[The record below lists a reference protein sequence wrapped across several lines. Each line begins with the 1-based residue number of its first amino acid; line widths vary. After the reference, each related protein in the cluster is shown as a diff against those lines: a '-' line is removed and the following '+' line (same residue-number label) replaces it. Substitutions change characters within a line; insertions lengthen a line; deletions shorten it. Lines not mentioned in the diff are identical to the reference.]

1 MDMQAAQALV
11 RFGLGR
17 RGAEPAPTDPAG
29 WLAGQLRGPDPAR
42 IASAPSTAKGLGALR
57 ADRERRRAAK
67 TAAATA
73 PVTPGAATGATTG
86 SPTAGVVPGGI
97 ATAGSATAGGQPPP
111 RPPVS
116 FSRAVFDAD
125 AKAELD
131 NALTTP
137 APFRERLV
145 WFWTNHF
152 TVSIRQGG
160 CAPLVGAFIEEAIR
174 PNVTGRFETMLLAV
188 MRHPAMLLYLQN
200 AGSVGPDSVAGQ
212 RTHRGLNENLARE
225 CMELHTVSPAA
236 GYTQADVTNFARIL
250 TGWSVD
256 LRAEPPGFLFRRP
269 AHEPGTP
276 GLMGRTFPPDE
287 AGGVAALHFL
297 ANHPSTHRFLAT
309 KLVRQFIADDPPPD
323 AVRQIE
329 GVLRDTHG
337 NLGAAAMAL
346 TTLPAAWQPGAKFKT
361 PQELVIS
368 SARALNL
375 DAAAM
380 PALVGILGGLGQP
393 LWNAP
398 APNGWADRAADW
410 AAPEAMMRRVDWAY
424 GFSGRIGDNDPVEL
438 ADAVLGPLLHDQT
451 LTAMRHAGSRRDAMT
466 LLLTSSEFQRR

>member
-73 PVTPGAATGATTG
+73 PVATGSSA
-86 SPTAGVVPGGI
+86 AGVVPAGN
-97 ATAGSATAGGQPPP
+97 ATVGGQPP

-160 CAPLVGAFIEEAIR
+160 CAPLVGAFIEEVIR

-200 AGSVGPDSVAGQ
+200 AQSVGPDSVAGQ
-212 RTHRGLNENLARE
+212 RSHRGLNENLARE

-256 LRAEPPGFLFRRP
+256 LRAEPPGFLYRRF

-276 GLMGRTFPPDE
+276 VLMGRTFPPDE
-287 AGGVAALHFL
+287 AGGVAALRFL
-297 ANHPSTHRFLAT
+297 ANHPSTHRFLAA
-309 KLVRQFIADDPPPD
+309 KLTRQFIADDPPPD

-329 GVLRDTHG
+329 GVLRDTRG
-337 NLGAAAMAL
+337 DLGAAAMAL
-346 TTLPAAWQPGAKFKT
+346 TLLPAAWQPGAKFKT

-368 SARALNL
+368 SARSLNL
-375 DAAAM
+375 DATPM

-466 LLLTSSEFQRR
+466 LLLTSPEFQRR